1 MSTSMSLSLKR
12 GFVLD
17 QQRAR
22 AVGEARSDPHTC
34 AISPPRPAII
44 KVLTDD
50 KIARVAKSKIHS
62 RYGYAGLSSD

>member
-1 MSTSMSLSLKR
+1 MSLSLKK

-22 AVGEARSDPHTC
+22 AAGEARSNPHTC
-34 AISPPRPAII
+34 AIPPVII

-50 KIARVAKSKIHS
+50 KIARVAKFKIHS
-62 RYGYAGLSSD
+62 RYGYAGLSSH